1 MCLLALR
8 FLLLHFFIEVYNPFV
23 ILLFLCRELVQFC
36 VFSLRVSSQLQDLP
50 LKGVDGASLL
60 LLVVTL
66 LCHCLL
72 LADFNCGCYR
82 LRMLGIDIEL
92 LVAMLIL
99 QLLHLGLQV
108 LHVLELFIDL
118 ALLLL
123 NFHHLFHLTE
133 LRNQLFSIC
142 HFLKKHEL
150 LQLQVL
156 LILFT

>member
-1 MCLLALR
+1 ML
-8 FLLLHFFIEVYNPFV
+8 
-23 ILLFLCRELVQFC
+23 
-36 VFSLRVSSQLQDLP
+36 
-50 LKGVDGASLL
+50 GVD
-60 LLVVTL
+60 
-66 LCHCLL
+66 
-72 LADFNCGCYR
+72 
-82 LRMLGIDIEL
+82 IKQ

-123 NFHHLFHLTE
+123 NFHHLFLLTE
-133 LRNQLFSIC
+133 LRNQLLSIC

>member
-1 MCLLALR
+1 
-8 FLLLHFFIEVYNPFV
+8 
-23 ILLFLCRELVQFC
+23 
-36 VFSLRVSSQLQDLP
+36 
-50 LKGVDGASLL
+50 
-60 LLVVTL
+60 
-66 LCHCLL
+66 
-72 LADFNCGCYR
+72 
-82 LRMLGIDIEL
+82 MLGIDIEL

-99 QLLHLGLQV
+99 QLLYLGLQV
-108 LHVLELFIDL
+108 LHVLQLFIDL

-123 NFHHLFHLTE
+123 NFHHLFLLTE